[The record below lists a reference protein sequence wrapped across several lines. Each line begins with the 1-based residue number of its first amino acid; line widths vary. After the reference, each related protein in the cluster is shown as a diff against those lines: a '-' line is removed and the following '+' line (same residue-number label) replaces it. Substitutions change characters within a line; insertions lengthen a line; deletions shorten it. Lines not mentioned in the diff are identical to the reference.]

1 MMFSVTVPAVLTLT
15 VSETGEVY
23 SAENAEI
30 VNHSTD
36 AVKVTQITV
45 TSENGWTLVPFDR
58 NMANEK
64 VDSKQIGFILG
75 NAETTQSGNTEDL
88 NLTENWTIT
97 IDGTL
102 PLDYDAVVSAMSE
115 PIEEQVLTLVFVL
128 DWAG

>member
-1 MMFSVTVPAVLTLT
+1 M
-15 VSETGEVY
+15 
-23 SAENAEI
+23 N
-30 VNHSTD
+30 
-36 AVKVTQITV
+36 
-45 TSENGWTLVPFDR
+45 R

-88 NLTENWTIT
+88 NLSGGFAESQWTIT